1 MANRE
6 FRIEYNDFVSKKDE
20 CITSI
25 ATKVFTDPNEAA
37 EIGWQIMSSLASV
50 YDAEIENQG
59 DQFMVYKRDED
70 IDQETEDGV
79 LFTLRVLDEFDEPY
93 DL

>member
-1 MANRE
+1 MENRE

-25 ATKVFTDPNEAA
+25 ATKTYTDPNEAA
-37 EIGWQIMSSLASV
+37 EIGWQLMSNLASK

-59 DQFMVYKRDED
+59 DQFMVYKRLEE
-70 IDQETEDGV
+70 IDQENEDGV